1 MSIVICLNYYSF
13 NAAHIASAE
22 FLHPIYFN

>member
-1 MSIVICLNYYSF
+1 MSIVVCLNYYNF